1 MALKF
6 TEKLK
11 GIEIPKVSASGL
23 FGKKKQGESMEI
35 LDTESPQEEV
45 QEVQAE
51 QVEEAEKM
59 ASSKGELQG
68 KVMEYLSA
76 NGEKLKKWY
85 SDSQINDKI
94 VKVAKKAGAT
104 IIYPVLLLYNLLKSP
119 NTPTKDKMLIIGPLA
134 YFVLPADLIPDV
146 ILGLGYTDDGLA
158 IMTCIKTLA
167 SSITKEIQ
175 QETQGMCEELIGEV
189 DEKVIERVS
198 GVLKE
203 KQDTLADLASKSE
216 KETKK

>member
-11 GIEIPKVSASGL
+11 NLEIPKVSASGL
-23 FGKKKQGESMEI
+23 FGKKKQEESMET
-35 LDTESPQEEV
+35 LDTESPQEK
-45 QEVQAE
+45 VQAE

-76 NGEKLKKWY
+76 NGENLKKWY

-158 IMTCIKTLA
+158 VMTCIKTLA

-203 KQDTLADLASKSE
+203 KQDTLADLASKTE
-216 KETKK
+216 KETKKY

>member
-11 GIEIPKVSASGL
+11 NIEMPNVSGL
-23 FGKKKQGESMEI
+23 FSKNKQEESMAMEP
-35 LDTESPQEEV
+35 LDVESPQEGGLV
-45 QEVQAE
+45 E
-51 QVEEAEKM
+51 QVKEAEKM
-59 ASSKGELQG
+59 ASSKSELQG
-68 KVMEYLSA
+68 RVIEYLSA

-94 VKVAKKAGAT
+94 AKVAKKAGAT

-119 NTPTKDKMLIIGPLA
+119 NTPAKDKMLIIGPLA

-158 IMTCIKTLA
+158 IMTCIKTLT

-175 QETQGMCEELIGEV
+175 QETQGMCKELVGEV

-198 GVLKE
+198 GVLKD
-203 KQDTLADLASKSE
+203 KQDELIELASK
-216 KETKK
+216 TKKESK